1 MRTTT
6 FKVVAVEDDEDD
18 RMLLDEAFKEIG
30 YEADIKKMPDGDV
43 LFDYLGKI
51 GKELYPSL
59 IVLDNS
65 LPRRSALDVLV
76 QLKENKDYNHIPVVI
91 YTTIVS
97 PHVKEQL
104 LAAGALSCLQKG
116 GAMQEIVENV
126 KWFREI
132 AEAQAAGKQL
142 PRYKGNTYI

>member
-6 FKVVAVEDDEDD
+6 FKVVAVEDDADD

-30 YEADIKKMPDGDV
+30 YEADIKKLADGDV

-51 GKELYPSL
+51 DKELYPSL

-65 LPRRSALDVLV
+65 LPRRTALDVLI
-76 QLKENKDYNHIPVVI
+76 QLKGNKEYNHIPVVI
-91 YTTIVS
+91 YTTMVS

-104 LAAGALSCLQKG
+104 LAAGALACLQKG

-142 PRYKGNTYI
+142 PLA